1 MESIE
6 LTKSEAK
13 GESRTEVGLKRRID
27 ENQYNNIVPLAKNQ
41 ENERSLNHKIIK
53 LDMSKL

>member
-41 ENERSLNHKIIK
+41 ENERSLNQKIIK